1 MFIFNNNLR
10 KQLGMRRLQNK
21 DDGAGTGNTE
31 DSTNDIINDIMQE
44 ALENEKNKN
53 TKNEVPEKE
62 ESEENEEDLVEE
74 QNNNEEE
81 QEEEKYT
88 AEELKN
94 MLIKDRIDK
103 AFKER
108 GLTDKQ
114 ILLVKKFSKE
124 EEINGLV
131 KNLKKDVDLKDV
143 DALINPVK
151 SMFPEIFENKENKVV
166 KKKTVGKGLNVSTSK
181 KDKKIEDSIF
191 EKIIA
196 NRLK

>member
-62 ESEENEEDLVEE
+62 ECEENEEDLVEE

-81 QEEEKYT
+81 QEEDLDIDT
-88 AEELKN
+88 LKN
-94 MLIKDRIDK
+94 IIIKDRIDK

-181 KDKKIEDSIF
+181 KDKKIEDSLI
-191 EKIIA
+191 EKIISS
-196 NRLK
+196 RLK